1 MAEPKPT
8 VAEPKK
14 GDREV
19 YDSCHTPTTLDEIRP
34 PKPVTLSQIRAPG
47 DVMGTPETG
56 GVSSPE
62 NSIDQ
67 PRIPDGD
74 LDSKYVSTALPEGTK
89 RPTTLSGFNRAS
101 RESLGAA
108 EGGSLGDPARL
119 SSSGDSDKSPEPLLK
134 SVTSSTESFSS
145 SSSTSSMSSSLGSSK
160 ESVSRSINLLEST
173 SKSAGAGVTLSMF
186 NQDECRNS
194 STPTPLS
201 RASNGAAAAALGE
214 AFRYAEVK
222 RRDTPFFTP
231 QVFERS
237 MGTLCGDMSSS
248 DSSMSTSTSG
258 NDAYA
263 SLLIMLKV
271 QLEELVKGFNNEQEL
286 RAAAAK
292 QAEEAQAA
300 LEARVAAAEQARA
313 ADAKALA
320 ACKAELSI
328 ATATIAAM
336 QQELASMA
344 ARLAAVEASTD
355 TAQLQTRVTQLETAV
370 VEQNIQRETLD
381 TLRASGVLLDT
392 SVKGLDEATMA
403 RSLRESVP
411 PVGRID
417 TRDVMTHFPHG
428 GNPYALL
435 TDAAFEHFLGMTKHD
450 FRHLSNVRRYHTV
463 ANFWAMFQQQ

>member
-47 DVMGTPETG
+47 NVMGTPEIG
-56 GVSSPE
+56 GISSPGD
-62 NSIDQ
+62 SIEEQ
-67 PRIPDGD
+67 HIPDGD
-74 LDSKYVSTALPEGTK
+74 LDSLYVSTALPEGTK

-108 EGGSLGDPARL
+108 ESGSLGDPARL
-119 SSSGDSDKSPEPLLK
+119 SSSGDSDKSPEPLHK

-145 SSSTSSMSSSLGSSK
+145 SSSTSSMTSSLGSSK
-160 ESVSRSINLLEST
+160 ESVSRSINLLQST
-173 SKSAGAGVTLSMF
+173 SKSAGASMTLSMF

-201 RASNGAAAAALGE
+201 RASNGATPVLGE

-237 MGTLCGDMSSS
+237 LGTFYGDSSS
-248 DSSMSTSTSG
+248 ESSISTSS

-263 SLLIMLKV
+263 SLLMMLKG
-271 QLEELVKGFNNEQEL
+271 QLEELVKAFNNEQEL